1 MATATPHTWVCPSCG
16 RRVPLRAESCHC
28 GMTRARAE
36 ALQAAQPPQADPVV
50 HRRPSMVSARDRQEA
65 VAAMTGDVKLLL
77 AASALALVAGLGFMM
92 FGPKPKA
99 VPAVLGYV
107 DPGPPRPKAT
117 PEPKPPFKLPWWK

>member
-1 MATATPHTWVCPSCG
+1 
-16 RRVPLRAESCHC
+16 
-28 GMTRARAE
+28 MTRARAE
-36 ALQAAQPPQADPVV
+36 ALQAAQPPQAELVV
-50 HRRPSMVSARDRQEA
+50 QRRPSIVSARDRQEA